1 MFKVNLAPLVF
12 WYTIKLNGGWS
23 TDILLINDVVP
34 LADEKLDVCNVCD
47 DIFIFL
53 IPSKFNGYNAV
64 NVYNG
69 VSADT
74 YDVFKLNPST
84 LPIENVLSV

>member
-1 MFKVNLAPLVF
+1 MVAGLF
-12 WYTIKLNGGWS
+12 
-23 TDILLINDVVP
+23 INDVVP
-34 LADEKLDVCNVCD
+34 IADENLDVFKFCD

-69 VSADT
+69 VSAEI

>member
-1 MFKVNLAPLVF
+1 MLF
-12 WYTIKLNGGWS
+12 
-23 TDILLINDVVP
+23 INDVVP
-34 LADEKLDVCNVCD
+34 IADEKLDVFKVCD

-69 VSADT
+69 ISADT
-74 YDVFKLNPST
+74 YDVFKLNPKT
-84 LPIENVLSV
+84 LPIEYVLSV